1 MCHVSVFEF
10 FISEARKEEFEGK
23 SVLEVGSS
31 T

>member
-1 MCHVSVFEF
+1 MCHASCVLFVAIHLDRQEVH
-10 FISEARKEEFEGK
+10 GK